1 MPLQGGQRLTVEDLL
16 PGTRYAVEE
25 ELTDE
30 QAALYRVSVEVNG
43 TPAESASGTLDGHTT
58 VRFTNLGPEG
68 ITLSVRKEWAGD
80 DASARPDSV
89 LVTLYGDGEP
99 VGAPVRLSA
108 ENNWRY
114 TWYDLDNTV
123 AWTVDEV
130 QTPDGYEKTVSVNTA
145 VEDTVSENTS
155 SEDSAVS
162 VSSDAPPASSQTPTP
177 PTGDAGVAGAVLLT
191 VAAMTVIGLRVR
203 RRR

>member
-1 MPLQGGQRLTVEDLL
+1 M
-16 PGTRYAVEE
+16 
-25 ELTDE
+25 
-30 QAALYRVSVEVNG
+30 
-43 TPAESASGTLDGHTT
+43 
-58 VRFTNLGPEG
+58 RFTNLGPEG

-99 VGAPVRLSA
+99 VDAPVRLSA

-130 QTPDGYEKTVSVNTA
+130 QTPDGYEKTVSASSDGFVIVNTA
-145 VEDTVSENTS
+145 VEDTVSENAS

-177 PTGDAGVAGAVLLT
+177 PTPVTPAWPGAVLLT